1 MSDPGRPSILVGT
14 AGWADS
20 DLIASGWYPPGV
32 RSPADRLRH
41 YASQFPLVE
50 VDSPYYAIPDVS
62 VVRGWAENTPSG
74 FVMDVKAYS
83 LLTGQRTPITSLP
96 PDLRELTGH
105 AWISLTNAP
114 KEVVDESWHRFQQ
127 AVEPLRAAGRLGL
140 ILLQFPATCRPGA
153 SGEQLISDALS
164 RCAPLKAAVEFRN
177 GAWLDARHQDRAL
190 GLLREHGAAHVCVD
204 MPQSHTDAMPLL
216 LAATADT
223 AVVRLHGRSEQ
234 WVGGDKRE
242 RYRYEYSADE
252 LDAWAACAKQLSK
265 SAESVHVVFNNCCGG
280 AAQRAAAGLLE
291 RVEAA

>member
-1 MSDPGRPSILVGT
+1 MSDSEHGSILVGT

-20 DLIASGWYPPGV
+20 DLIASGWYPAGV

-41 YASQFPLVE
+41 YASLFPLVE

-62 VVRGWAENTPSG
+62 VVRGWAENTRSG

-83 LLTGQRTPITSLP
+83 LFTGQRTPVTSLP
-96 PDLRELTGH
+96 ADLRELTEH

-114 KEVVDESWHRFQQ
+114 QEVVDESWRRFHQ
-127 AVEPLRAAGRLGL
+127 AIEPLRAAGRLGL
-140 ILLQFPATCRPGA
+140 VVLQFPATCRPGP
-153 SGEQLISDALS
+153 SGERMIAEALS
-164 RCAPLKAAVEFRN
+164 RCAPLRAAVEFRN

-190 GLLREHGAAHVCVD
+190 GLLRDHGAAHVCVD
-204 MPQSHTDAMPLL
+204 MPQSHPDAMPLL

-234 WVGGDKRE
+234 WIGGDKRE

-252 LDAWAACAKQLSK
+252 LDAWAECARQLSK
-265 SAESVHVVFNNCCGG
+265 SADSVHMVFNNCCGG
-280 AAQRAAAGLLE
+280 AAQRAAAGLCQRIE
-291 RVEAA
+291 TA